1 MDFTNKNVIITGGA
15 SGIGKAVTT
24 GVVAGG
30 GHAII
35 VDLNLEAAQNVCKE
49 LGEENATA
57 YQANMGDS
65 ENIRTVFGKIL
76 EDFKIIQSY
85 LLIED
90 IEEQIEIGIDF
101 EVSAKFVR
109 ANPNV
114 REDAGKVALV
124 KGPLVYC
131 LEETDNG
138 KNLPSIFVDTKQELQ
153 ETFESE
159 LLGGV
164 TTIRFTGKKLN
175 MDTWQDGALYDARE
189 QVLEN
194 VELKAIPYHCWDNRK
209 TGEMLV
215 WMKEMF

>member
-1 MDFTNKNVIITGGA
+1 MTITP
-15 SGIGKAVTT
+15 
-24 GVVAGG
+24 
-30 GHAII
+30 
-35 VDLNLEAAQNVCKE
+35 D
-49 LGEENATA
+49 GEGEHRLALRIPDYAKSYTIKR
-57 YQANMGDS
+57 D
-65 ENIRTVFGKIL
+65 GKIL